1 MTNLKRGRVPT
12 RLAAGMAQ
20 AGDAPRARYQDP
32 SGRMSLTVS
41 HDMYVAGM
49 AEPIADRRFSF
60 DLTQAVDGAAAAITV
75 TIDAAKGS
83 YSAHGQKQRLGT
95 RHLTGRSFSLS
106 IGNGGRQLEHTE
118 TAEAPVIDVGP
129 PVEAG
134 FSIAGLLADTLPI
147 LPEGALAVGTTWT
160 TERPVRS
167 LEGWAWGNGRMTS
180 HHRVTEVDRR
190 DGHTVITVA
199 TEAKASLGPLKSERA
214 FSGDLK
220 RTLHWTFDAND
231 GRLLSLSMEQESSGT
246 CPLPQGE
253 TAIRQQTTVELTP
266 LGSEKASR

>member
-1 MTNLKRGRVPT
+1 MRNLEIVLIT
-12 RLAAGMAQ
+12 TLLAAGTAQ
-20 AGDAPRARYQDP
+20 AGEAPRARYQDP

-49 AEPIADRRFSF
+49 AHPIADRRFSF
-60 DLTQAVDGAAAAITV
+60 DLTQAVDGAAVTV
-75 TIDAAKGS
+75 TIDQAKGS

-106 IGNGGRQLEHTE
+106 IGNGGRQLEHNE

-129 PVEAG
+129 PVEDG

-180 HHRVTEVDRR
+180 RHRVTAVDRR
-190 DGHTVITVA
+190 DGHAVVTVA
-199 TEAKASLGPLKSERA
+199 TEAEATLGAVKAERA
-214 FSGDLK
+214 FSGELK
-220 RTLHWTFDAND
+220 RTLSWTFDADD
-231 GRLLSLSMEQESSGT
+231 GRLLSLSMEQESSGS

-253 TAIRQQTTVELTP
+253 TDIRQQTRVELVPRDPEAT
-266 LGSEKASR
+266 S